1 MQKFKQER
9 GFRYS
14 ESLPERSLVVR
25 GRALGCWPLD
35 IAGAWRL
42 LVQLD
47 PEREAE
53 RRKALARRALARAR
67 GARLRRE
74 RAGMVLPN

>member
-1 MQKFKQER
+1 MQKFKAER

-14 ESLPERSLVVR
+14 ESLPERSLVAR
-25 GRALGCWPLD
+25 GRAPECWPLD
-35 IAGAWRL
+35 IARAWLL

-47 PEREAE
+47 PGREAE
-53 RRKALARRALARAR
+53 SRKVSARRALARAR

-74 RAGMVLPN
+74 RAGMFLPN